1 MLVVA
6 LDLGLGREVLH
17 LGPHVAL
24 QPAREALDLLLLLL
38 VHLQHPLHQE
48 SEQDMNHV
56 RLFLLGDEIARCIFG
71 QAGLTRARMSSNFP
85 AM

>member
-38 VHLQHPLHQE
+38 VHLQHPFRQGGQQAVDYVGSL
-48 SEQDMNHV
+48 
-56 RLFLLGDEIARCIFG
+56 LFRDEIARCIFG